1 MIELVA
7 SDDARRFEKI
17 IPHFWRPW
25 TRVSSDALDGFS
37 ASNQRGS
44 RRHRYFRARQ
54 TSSHLKKPGAVCG
67 ELTASRR
74 RVCRHSRR
82 RSK

>member
-7 SDDARRFEKI
+7 SDDARRFERI
-17 IPHFWRPW
+17 IPHSCRPLD
-25 TRVSSDALDGFS
+25 SSFQRCSWWLFCEQLGGFTS
-37 ASNQRGS
+37 
-44 RRHRYFRARQ
+44 HRYFRARQ

-74 RVCRHSRR
+74 RPCRHSRR